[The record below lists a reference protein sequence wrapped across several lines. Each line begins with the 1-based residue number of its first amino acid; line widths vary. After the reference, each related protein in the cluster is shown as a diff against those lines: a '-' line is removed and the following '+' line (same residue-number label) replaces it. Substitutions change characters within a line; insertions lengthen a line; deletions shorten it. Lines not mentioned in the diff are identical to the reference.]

1 MAKLKI
7 FADSTSD
14 LPKEWI
20 DRHDIGIIPLYVVF
34 GNEQLRDGV
43 DITPA
48 ELYERVSRSGSLPK
62 TAAPSPAD
70 FMAAFEPY
78 VKQGD
83 SILYISLSS
92 GLSATYQNALIAA
105 AEYPEASI
113 RVVDSLNLS
122 SAIGLLVMKAVYAAN
137 EGKSLDEIVRMLES
151 ARPAVESEFVIDTL
165 EYLYKGGR
173 CSGVQNLLGSLLNIR
188 PVIKVIDGKMTPAYK
203 VRGKKE
209 KAMNQMLQNALDKQE
224 RMDNDLIFV
233 VHTYAEDEAQYLQQV
248 LKEKTNAREV
258 AISTAGCVISSHCGP
273 KTIGIMYCKH
283 SGFIS

>member
-1 MAKLKI
+1 MSNIKI
-7 FADSTSD
+7 FTDSTSD
-14 LPKEWI
+14 LPKAWVQQYE
-20 DRHDIGIIPLYVVF
+20 IGIIPLYVVF

-48 ELYERVSRSGSLPK
+48 ELYERVSRGGSLPK

-70 FMAAFEPY
+70 FMAAFEPH
-78 VKQGD
+78 VKQGE

-92 GLSATYQNALIAA
+92 ALSATYQNALIAA
-105 AEYPEASI
+105 GEFPEASI

-122 SAIGLLVMKAVYAAN
+122 SAIGLLVMKAVFAAR
-137 EGKSLDEIVRMLES
+137 EGKSLDEIVKLLE
-151 ARPAVESEFVIDTL
+151 AVRPQVESEFVIDTL

-209 KAMNQMLQNALDKQE
+209 KATNQMLQNALEKSGL
-224 RMDNDLIFV
+224 MDNDLIVV
-233 VHTYAEDEAQYLQQV
+233 VHSFAEDEALRLQKV
-248 LKEKTNAREV
+248 LQENTNAREV
-258 AISTAGCVISSHCGP
+258 ALSTAGCVISSHCGP
-273 KTIGIMYCKH
+273 KTIGIMYAKKA
-283 SGFIS
+283 

>member
-1 MAKLKI
+1 MPNLKI
-7 FADSTSD
+7 FTDSTSD

-20 DRHDIGIIPLYVVF
+20 DRYDIGIIPLYVVF
-34 GNEQLRDGV
+34 GNEQLRDGI

-70 FMAAFEPY
+70 FMAAFEPH

-83 SILYISLSS
+83 SILYIGLSS
-92 GLSATYQNALIAA
+92 ELSATYQNALIAA
-105 AEYPEASI
+105 DEYPGASI
-113 RVVDSLNLS
+113 RVFDSQNLS
-122 SAIGLLVMKAVYAAN
+122 SAIGLLVMKAVDAAR
-137 EGKSLDEIVRMLES
+137 EGKSLDEIVTMLTDV
-151 ARPAVESEFVIDTL
+151 RPEVESEFVIDTP

-209 KAMNQMLQNALDKQE
+209 KAVNQMLQNALEKQSF
-224 RMDNDLIFV
+224 MDNDLIFV
-233 VHTYAEDEAQYLQQV
+233 VHSFAEDEAKYLQQV
-248 LKEKTNAREV
+248 LQEETGAREV
-258 AISTAGCVISSHCGP
+258 AISTAGCVISSHCGA
-273 KTIGIMYCKH
+273 KTIGIMYCKQT
-283 SGFIS
+283 

>member
-1 MAKLKI
+1 MSNIKI
-7 FADSTSD
+7 FTDSTSD
-14 LPKEWI
+14 LPKAWVQQY
-20 DRHDIGIIPLYVVF
+20 DIGIIPLYVVF

-48 ELYERVSRSGSLPK
+48 ELYERVSRGGSLPK

-70 FMAAFEPY
+70 FMTAFEPH
-78 VKQGD
+78 VNQGE

-92 GLSATYQNALIAA
+92 ALSATYQNALIAA
-105 AEYPEASI
+105 GEFPEASI

-122 SAIGLLVMKAVYAAN
+122 SAIGLLVMKAVFAAR
-137 EGKSLDEIVRMLES
+137 EGKSLDEVVKLLEAVR
-151 ARPAVESEFVIDTL
+151 PQVESEFVIDTL

-209 KAMNQMLQNALDKQE
+209 KATNQMLQNALEKSGL
-224 RMDNDLIFV
+224 MDNDLIVV
-233 VHTYAEDEAQYLQQV
+233 VHSFAEDEALRLQKV
-248 LKEKTNAREV
+248 LQENTNAREV
-258 AISTAGCVISSHCGP
+258 ALSTAGCVISSHCGP
-273 KTIGIMYCKH
+273 KTIGIMYSKKA
-283 SGFIS
+283 

>member
-1 MAKLKI
+1 MFMPNLKI
-7 FADSTSD
+7 FTDSTSD

-20 DRHDIGIIPLYVVF
+20 DRYDIGIIPLYVVF
-34 GNEQLRDGV
+34 GNEQLRDGI

-70 FMAAFEPY
+70 FMAAFEPH

-83 SILYISLSS
+83 SILYIGLSS
-92 GLSATYQNALIAA
+92 ELSATYQNALIAA
-105 AEYPEASI
+105 DEYPGASI
-113 RVVDSLNLS
+113 RVFDSQNLS
-122 SAIGLLVMKAVYAAN
+122 SAIGLLVMKAVDAAR
-137 EGKSLDEIVRMLES
+137 EGKSLDEIVTMLTDV
-151 ARPAVESEFVIDTL
+151 RPEVESEFVIDTP

-209 KAMNQMLQNALDKQE
+209 KAVNQMLQNALEKQSF
-224 RMDNDLIFV
+224 MDNDLIFV
-233 VHTYAEDEAQYLQQV
+233 VHSFAEDEAKYLQQV
-248 LKEKTNAREV
+248 LQEETGAREV
-258 AISTAGCVISSHCGP
+258 AISTAGCVISSHCGA
-273 KTIGIMYCKH
+273 KTIGIMYCKQT
-283 SGFIS
+283 

>member
-78 VKQGD
+78 VEQGD

-137 EGKSLDEIVRMLES
+137 EGKSLDEIVRMLET

-209 KAMNQMLQNALDKQE
+209 KAMNQMLQNALDKEQ

>member
-1 MAKLKI
+1 MSNIKI
-7 FADSTSD
+7 FTDSTSD
-14 LPKEWI
+14 LPKAWVQQY
-20 DRHDIGIIPLYVVF
+20 DIGIIPLYVVF

-48 ELYERVSRSGSLPK
+48 ELYERVSRGGSLPK

-70 FMAAFEPY
+70 FMAAFEPH
-78 VKQGD
+78 VNQGE

-92 GLSATYQNALIAA
+92 ALSATYQNALIAA
-105 AEYPEASI
+105 SEFPEASI

-122 SAIGLLVMKAVYAAN
+122 SAIGLLVMKAVFAARK
-137 EGKSLDEIVRMLES
+137 GKSLDEVVKLLEAVR
-151 ARPAVESEFVIDTL
+151 PQVESEFVIDTL

-209 KAMNQMLQNALDKQE
+209 KATNQMLQNALEKSGL
-224 RMDNDLIFV
+224 MDNDLIVV
-233 VHTYAEDEAQYLQQV
+233 VHSFAEDEALRLQKV
-248 LKEKTNAREV
+248 LQENTNAREV
-258 AISTAGCVISSHCGP
+258 ALSTAGCVISSHCGP
-273 KTIGIMYCKH
+273 KTIGIMYSKKA
-283 SGFIS
+283 

>member
-1 MAKLKI
+1 MSNIKI
-7 FADSTSD
+7 FTDSTSD
-14 LPKEWI
+14 LPKAWVQQY
-20 DRHDIGIIPLYVVF
+20 DIGIIPLYVVF

-48 ELYERVSRSGSLPK
+48 ELYERVSRGGSLPK

-70 FMAAFEPY
+70 FMAAFEPH
-78 VKQGD
+78 VNQGE

-92 GLSATYQNALIAA
+92 ALSATYQNALIAA
-105 AEYPEASI
+105 SEFPEASI

-122 SAIGLLVMKAVYAAN
+122 SAIGLLVMKAVFAAR
-137 EGKSLDEIVRMLES
+137 EGKSLDEVVKLLEAVR
-151 ARPAVESEFVIDTL
+151 PQVESEFVIDTL

-209 KAMNQMLQNALDKQE
+209 KATNQMLQNALEKSGL
-224 RMDNDLIFV
+224 MDNDLIVV
-233 VHTYAEDEAQYLQQV
+233 VHSFAEDEALRLQKV
-248 LKEKTNAREV
+248 LQENTNAREV
-258 AISTAGCVISSHCGP
+258 ALSTAGCVISSHCGP
-273 KTIGIMYCKH
+273 KTIGIMYSKKA
-283 SGFIS
+283 